1 MIGVSVGH
9 TTYKDTIE
17 QITPHFALAAAQPWV
32 ERGVLTLTT
41 HSYDMHQVASL
52 DGENC
57 REGALQMSGERPED
71 YAAALAQDYAMAQQQ
86 LSDVVSKPLP
96 VYTYPYGFYSELS
109 EIVLHELGAR
119 ATVTIDYGANQLL
132 KGSPQ
137 SLYRLRRIN
146 VEGGLEAG
154 ELLERVDNAIQA
166 LH

>member
-1 MIGVSVGH
+1 
-9 TTYKDTIE
+9 
-17 QITPHFALAAAQPWV
+17 
-32 ERGVLTLTT
+32 
-41 HSYDMHQVASL
+41 MHQVASL

-71 YAAALAQDYAMAQQQ
+71 YAAALAQDYAMAQQ

-146 VEGGLEAG
+146 VEGGLAG